1 MRIKEIMNVKPYVLR
16 ADNTL
21 LKTLE
26 FMRLEN
32 VSNLPVVDEK
42 NKLIGLVTYR
52 EIVNGLAQGDIQKLL
67 IRDIMA
73 QNVVAL
79 EPDTPL
85 KGAIE
90 IMLINKCSCLPVV
103 DKGRKLVGMVTEPYL
118 LRTLYDVT
126 SMPEEFYN
134 VE

>member
-103 DKGRKLVGMVTEPYL
+103 DKGRKLIGMVTEPYL

-134 VE
+134 VG